1 MLPWAKI
8 GVQIA
13 VVVKS
18 FDRRRGPLY
27 QQFAGAL
34 RQQIIA
40 GDLAVGA
47 PLPTE
52 AELAVRYAI
61 SLITVRHGLRQLEH
75 EGLIRKQS
83 AKPAIVTASKP
94 LVRPGIDFHSLAAI
108 VAATRDRWLDVRSYG
123 EDQAAD
129 AAAVLE
135 RPRQE
140 PLYCLHALLYF
151 DREPVSDITIHFP
164 QAIGV
169 RLDRGDFDDTVVF
182 RTVQRKLGIRL
193 SGARITLKADVADAE
208 TAHLMGYPKGG
219 ALLVAEMLYRAED
232 GTAIE
237 YSVAK
242 NRADM
247 FSVTYDAPN
256 DIG

>member
-1 MLPWAKI
+1 M
-8 GVQIA
+8 A
-13 VVVKS
+13 VSQKS
-18 FDRRRGPLY
+18 LDRRRGPLY

-34 RQQIIA
+34 REQITA
-40 GDLAVGA
+40 GNLAVGA
-47 PLPTE
+47 ALPTE
-52 AELAVRYAI
+52 AELAARYAI

-83 AKPAIVTASKP
+83 AKPAIVTASRP

-108 VAATRDRWLDVRSYG
+108 VAATRDRRLDVRSYG
-123 EDQAAD
+123 EEPATD
-129 AAAVLE
+129 AAAAALE
-135 RPRQE
+135 RPRGE
-140 PLYCLHALLYF
+140 RLYCLRALLYF
-151 DREPVSDITIHFP
+151 DEAPVSDITIHFP
-164 QAIGV
+164 HAVGV
-169 RLDRGDFDDTVVF
+169 RLARGDFDDTVVF

-208 TAHLMGYPKGG
+208 TARAMQYPEGG

-232 GTAIE
+232 GTAVE
-237 YSVAK
+237 YSVAR

>member
-1 MLPWAKI
+1 M
-8 GVQIA
+8 QE
-13 VVVKS
+13 S

-34 RQQIIA
+34 REQITG

-52 AELAVRYAI
+52 AELAARYAI

-108 VAATRDRWLDVRSYG
+108 VAATRDRWLDVTSYD
-123 EDQAAD
+123 EVQAPE
-129 AAAVLE
+129 AAAALE
-135 RPRQE
+135 QPPNE
-140 PLYCLHALLYF
+140 LLYCLRALLYF
-151 DREPVSDITIHFP
+151 DTEPVSDITIHFSH
-164 QAIGV
+164 AVGV
-169 RLDRGDFDDTVVF
+169 RLAREDFDDTVVF
-182 RTVQRKLGIRL
+182 RTIQRKLGIRL
-193 SGARITLKADVADAE
+193 SGARITLKADVADVA
-208 TAHLMGYPKGG
+208 TARAMKYQEGG
-219 ALLVAEMLYRAED
+219 ALLVAEMLYRAAD
-232 GTAIE
+232 GTAVE
-237 YSVAK
+237 YSIAR

>member
-1 MLPWAKI
+1 M
-8 GVQIA
+8 QIT
-13 VVVKS
+13 

-34 RQQIIA
+34 REQIT
-40 GDLAVGA
+40 GGGLAIGA

-52 AELAVRYAI
+52 AALAARYAI
-61 SLITVRHGLRQLEH
+61 SLITVRHGLRQLEQ

-83 AKPAIVTASKP
+83 AKPAVVTASRP

-108 VAATRDRWLDVRSYG
+108 VAAARDRRLEVRSYR
-123 EDQAAD
+123 EERAPA

-135 RPRQE
+135 RPANER
-140 PLYCLHALLYF
+140 LYCLRALLYF
-151 DREPVSDITIHFP
+151 DKEPVSDITIHFP
-164 QAIGV
+164 RAIGA
-169 RLDRGDFDDTVVF
+169 RLDRADFDDPVVF
-182 RTVQRKLGIRL
+182 RTVQRKLGLRL

-208 TAHLMGYPKGG
+208 TARAMKYGDGG

-232 GTAIE
+232 GAAVE
-237 YSVAK
+237 YSVAR